1 MRDVARVAGVSASTV
16 SHVLNETR
24 FVKPQTRDTVLAAI
38 RETGYSPNTIARSLA
53 RASTGLIG
61 LAISVPTNPYFAELV
76 HAIETQAGRHGYMLL
91 LGDTRDDPV
100 HERKIVRALR
110 ERRVDGLLLAA
121 SADPVETLD
130 YLGAQRLPVV
140 LIDRLPSLAF
150 DWVGTENTESTARLV
165 QHLGELGHARIGM
178 VSGLAGLS
186 TSAERLDGYLL
197 GLARLGLPFD
207 RRLVVPGRSR
217 TEPASLAVRRL
228 MGLPKPPTA
237 LVVANNLMTIG
248 AVKELRRLGLR
259 VPADIAL
266 VSFDDFQWA
275 ELFAPRLTTIAQ
287 PIRDFGVEAIRLLL
301 HRLAEPE
308 RDPVAV
314 RLQPAFMHR
323 ESCGCPYQPDGPPTA
338 SRQP

>member
-1 MRDVARVAGVSASTV
+1 MVTMSDVAKIAGVSVSTV

-24 FVKPQTRDTVLAAI
+24 YVKPQTRDTVLAAI
-38 RETGYSPNTIARSLA
+38 GETGYSPNTIARSLA

-76 HAIETQAGRHGYMLL
+76 HAIETQAGRRGYMLL
-91 LGDTRDDPV
+91 LGDTRDDPA
-100 HERKIVRALR
+100 HERKIVRTLR

-121 SADPVETLD
+121 SADPAETLD
-130 YLGAQRLPVV
+130 YLRAQRLPAV
-140 LIDRLPSLAF
+140 LIDRLPSSDF
-150 DWVGTENTESTARLV
+150 DRVGPENTESTARLV
-165 QHLGELGHARIGM
+165 QHLGELGHVRIGM

-186 TSAERLDGYLL
+186 TSAERVDGYLL
-197 GLARLGLPFD
+197 GLDRVGLPFD
-207 RRLVVPGRSR
+207 RRLVVTGRSR
-217 TEPASLAVRRL
+217 AEPARRAVRRL
-228 MGLPKPPTA
+228 LGLPKPPTA
-237 LVVANNLMTIG
+237 LVAANNLMTIG
-248 AVKELRRLGLR
+248 AVQELRTMGLR
-259 VPADIAL
+259 VPQDIAL

-323 ESCGCPYQPDGPPTA
+323 ESCGCPYQPD
-338 SRQP
+338 